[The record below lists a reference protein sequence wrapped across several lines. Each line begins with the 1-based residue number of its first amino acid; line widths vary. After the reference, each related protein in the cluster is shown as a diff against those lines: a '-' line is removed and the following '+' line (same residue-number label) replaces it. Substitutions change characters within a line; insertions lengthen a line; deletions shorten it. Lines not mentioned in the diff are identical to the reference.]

1 MIPEIKIC
9 GIKTEEEVQLMNHF
23 PVTYIGFIFAKS
35 KRQLT
40 LEKAAYLRPLV
51 RGDIKV
57 VGVFMNQDLEF
68 IKEAIEHCSLDVVQ
82 LHGGETDDMFDVLP
96 KPVWKSIPVK
106 GEESLELLKQYPSA
120 KGLLLDTY
128 HKGATGGTGKQFNWN
143 LVNNLDLDQTL
154 ILAGGLNP
162 DNILEAIETVKPD
175 VVDLNSGLET
185 DLIKDPEKVER
196 LFDVLSKEEKS
207 HHKEH

>member
-1 MIPEIKIC
+1 MSPMIKIC
-9 GIKTEEEVQLMNHF
+9 GIKTEEEVQLMNHY

-57 VGVFMNQDLEF
+57 VGVFMNQPLDF
-68 IKEAIEHCSLDVVQ
+68 IQEAIGHCSLDVVQ
-82 LHGGETDDMFDVLP
+82 LHGDETDEMIASLP
-96 KPVWKSIPVK
+96 VPVWKSIAVK
-106 GEESLELLKQYPSA
+106 GKESLPLLEAYPNA
-120 KGLLLDTY
+120 EGLLLDTY

-143 LVNNLDLDQTL
+143 FVKDLQLSQKL

-162 DNILEAIETVKPD
+162 DNVEEAIKTVKPD
-175 VVDLNSGLET
+175 ILDLNSGLET
-185 DLIKDPEKVER
+185 DLIKDPEKVEQ
-196 LFDVLSKEEKS
+196 LFTTLKNMS
-207 HHKEH
+207 